1 MKMRWQRPKPLK
13 TNPRGTRI
21 RDPLAVIP
29 LSPENVEWKRDSQ
42 GLIQLRLRVR
52 LKGFRKRL
60 AGWLGYEY
68 TKQIELDKLGSLF
81 YEQVDGQRSLREI
94 AAALLPPSGGSP
106 RELEERLVLFTRMLM
121 LKNVLILKVPDE
133 NLLQAALGE

>member
-1 MKMRWQRPKPLK
+1 MRWKKRERLK

-29 LSPENVEWKRDSQ
+29 LTPENVEWKRDSQ
-42 GLIQLRLRVR
+42 GLIQLRRRVR
-52 LKGFRKRL
+52 LSGFRKRL

-68 TKQIELDKLGSLF
+68 TKLIELDKLGSLF

-94 AAALLPPSGGSP
+94 TAALRPPSGGSQ
-106 RELEERLVLFTRMLM
+106 RELEEQVVLFTRMLM
-121 LKNVLILKVPDE
+121 LKNMLILKVPDQ
-133 NLLQAALGE
+133 NILSTAAEG